1 MSVKDPVT
9 SGSLFWKRAMQEVH
23 NKTMQGLMYEQ
34 DYAKTY
40 DADERPLVSVKKNW
54 MPMMTWKDDALILHA
69 VSKGELLDGNKTKA
83 TSAFSLDLGVAEKV

>member
-1 MSVKDPVT
+1 MIMSAKYPVT

-40 DADERPLVSVKKNW
+40 DADERLLVGVKK
-54 MPMMTWKDDALILHA
+54 KLDAHDDLERRCPDFACCA
-69 VSKGELLDGNKTKA
+69 
-83 TSAFSLDLGVAEKV
+83 